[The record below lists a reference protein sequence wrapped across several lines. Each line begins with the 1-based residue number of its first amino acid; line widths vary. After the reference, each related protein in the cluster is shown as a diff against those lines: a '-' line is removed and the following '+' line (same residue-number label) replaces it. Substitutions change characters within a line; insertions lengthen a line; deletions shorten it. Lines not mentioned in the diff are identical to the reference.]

1 MEAFQVLDALAV
13 PLDESNVDT
22 DQLCPARLIRSF
34 AEPGP
39 HDHVFMHDRRHG
51 EGGQKLGFV
60 LDQPAYAGA
69 RILVA
74 QRNFGVGSSREAA
87 VFALVAF
94 GLRAVVAQSFGD
106 IFVGNCL
113 QNGVLPVVLPADAVD
128 ALRAGLHRAPG
139 AHVVIDL
146 PRQTVTGPAGIALAF
161 TIGAR
166 RKRCLLEGL
175 DDLALTERQCGAI
188 DAFERAHRERSPWLF
203 QASDRSTHP

>member
-1 MEAFQVLDALAV
+1 MEAFQVLDAVAV

-22 DQLCPARLIRSF
+22 DQICPARLIRSF
-34 AEPGP
+34 AETGP
-39 HDHVFMHDRRHG
+39 HDHVFLHDRRHG
-51 EGGQKLGFV
+51 ADGRKVGFV

-94 GLRAVVAQSFGD
+94 GLRAVVAESFGD

-113 QNGVLPVVLPADAVD
+113 QNGVLPVALPAEAVD

-139 AHVVIDL
+139 AHVAIDL
-146 PRQTVTGPAGIALAF
+146 PRQTVTGPDGNAHPF

-166 RKRCLLEGL
+166 RKRCLLEGV
-175 DDLALTERQCGAI
+175 DDLALTERQRDAI
-188 DAFERAHRERSPWLF
+188 DAFEHKHRERSPWLF
-203 QASDRSTHP
+203 PGSEQEFDR

>member
-1 MEAFQVLDALAV
+1 MEAFQVLDAVAV

-22 DQLCPARLIRSF
+22 DQICPARLIRSF

-39 HDHVFMHDRRHG
+39 HDHVFLHDRRHG
-51 EGGQKLGFV
+51 EDGRKVGFV

-94 GLRAVVAQSFGD
+94 GLRAVVAESFGD

-113 QNGVLPVVLPADAVD
+113 QNGVLPVALPAEAVD
-128 ALRAGLHRAPG
+128 ALRASLRRAPG
-139 AHVVIDL
+139 AHVAIDL
-146 PRQTVTGPAGIALAF
+146 PRQTVTGPDGNAHPF

-166 RKRCLLEGL
+166 RKRCLLEGV
-175 DDLALTERQCGAI
+175 DDLALTERQRDAI
-188 DAFERAHRERSPWLF
+188 DAFEHKHRERSPWLF
-203 QASDRSTHP
+203 PGSEQEFDR

>member
-1 MEAFQVLDALAV
+1 MEAFQVFDAVAV

-22 DQLCPARLIRSF
+22 DQICPARLIRSF

-39 HDHVFMHDRRHG
+39 HDHVFLHDRRHG
-51 EGGQKLGFV
+51 ADGRKLGFV

-94 GLRAVVAQSFGD
+94 GLRAVIAESFGD

-113 QNGVLPVVLPADAVD
+113 QNGVLPVALPAAAVD
-128 ALRAGLHRAPG
+128 ALRASVQRTPG
-139 AHVVIDL
+139 AHIVIDL
-146 PRQTVTGPAGIALAF
+146 PRQTATGPDGRAHPFA
-161 TIGAR
+161 IGAR

-175 DDLALTERQCGAI
+175 TDLELTERQRDAI

-203 QASDRSTHP
+203 PAPDRNTNP